1 MAATGPNGATQGKL
15 RQDLIELDS
24 DRKNAFIAAA
34 RSTEMPLILF
44 WFWFQLLFQFP

>member
-1 MAATGPNGATQGKL
+1 MFALLGATQGKL

-34 RSTEMPLILF
+34 RSTEMPRILF
-44 WFWFQLLFQFP
+44 WF